1 VLEWNLANDER
12 FGPHTSGGCT
22 TCLGAVTIDSTTA
35 AVTRNV
41 AYYIVGHLSRF
52 VDPGSVRVA
61 STVAG
66 GSKMT
71 SLPNVAFRTPAGRY
85 VLVVLNDGKTTQ
97 TFKVAYAGRQVT
109 HSLAVG
115 SVATY
120 VW

>member
-1 VLEWNLANDER
+1 MLEWNLANDER
-12 FGPHTSGGCT
+12 FGPHTVGGCT
-22 TCLGAVTIDSTTA
+22 TCLGAVTIDASSS

-61 STVAG
+61 STVTG
-66 GSKMT
+66 GST
-71 SLPNVAFRTPAGRY
+71 TTTLANVAFRTPAGRY
-85 VLVVLNDGKTTQ
+85 VLVVLNDGNATQ
-97 TFKVAYAGRQVT
+97 TFNVSYAGRRVT
-109 HSLAVG
+109 HSLAAG